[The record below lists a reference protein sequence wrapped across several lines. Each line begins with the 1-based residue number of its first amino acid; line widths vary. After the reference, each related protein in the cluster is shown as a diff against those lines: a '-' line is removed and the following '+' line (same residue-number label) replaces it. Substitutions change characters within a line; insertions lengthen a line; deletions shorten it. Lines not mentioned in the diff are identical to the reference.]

1 MGEAVFLPL
10 RKSENNCYRKLGVY
24 LQQKGVR
31 SHRREARHEAHKKK
45 IMIGALVVVLV
56 VLAGVLGYYF
66 YHRHQVLKLL
76 SAEGIYQGV
85 TVDGISLEG
94 MTKEEA
100 LATLEE
106 KYVTE
111 VNGQVLTFQFD
122 EETKWEVPFTD
133 LGAGYHLE
141 EAVEQAYNTGR
152 EGTDKERFQVG
163 AQLLKEGIDIPL
175 EYSYDTEK
183 MNAKLTEIVEEF
195 DRHAVDSTVSRK
207 NGKFVVTPEETG
219 RIMDQEKTEA
229 NAAAVLDTRMSGTAK
244 IEAEVEEP
252 KITAEA
258 NSHVT
263 DLIGSFKTTYTMSDK
278 NRNTNLEVGCNY
290 INGTVLAPGETFS
303 ANVELGPQTYEGGYK
318 DAAVYNNGKV
328 EKDVA
333 GGVCQVTTTLYN
345 AVIDAEL
352 EIVERHPH
360 SMTVGY
366 VPLGRDAAVA
376 GNYKDLKFK
385 NNTEYPVLIEAYAS
399 GGNLV
404 MNIYGH
410 EVHSSSHR
418 VEYETVYEE
427 TIPKPAEVVT
437 EDPDMPEG
445 ERKVTSTGKTGA
457 KVSVY
462 KIVYENGKQVSREWF
477 SSSSYRATADQVT
490 VGTKKAEEKKEE
502 TTADTASTEQ
512 PGFGIQ

>member
-106 KYVTE
+106 KYV
-111 VNGQVLTFQFD
+111 LTFQFD

-183 MNAKLTEIVEEF
+183 MRSL
-195 DRHAVDSTVSRK
+195 K
-207 NGKFVVTPEETG
+207 NS
-219 RIMDQEKTEA
+219 IA
-229 NAAAVLDTRMSGTAK
+229 
-244 IEAEVEEP
+244 
-252 KITAEA
+252 
-258 NSHVT
+258 
-263 DLIGSFKTTYTMSDK
+263 
-278 NRNTNLEVGCNY
+278 
-290 INGTVLAPGETFS
+290 
-303 ANVELGPQTYEGGYK
+303 
-318 DAAVYNNGKV
+318 
-328 EKDVA
+328 
-333 GGVCQVTTTLYN
+333 
-345 AVIDAEL
+345 
-352 EIVERHPH
+352 
-360 SMTVGY
+360 
-366 VPLGRDAAVA
+366 
-376 GNYKDLKFK
+376 
-385 NNTEYPVLIEAYAS
+385 
-399 GGNLV
+399 
-404 MNIYGH
+404 
-410 EVHSSSHR
+410 
-418 VEYETVYEE
+418 
-427 TIPKPAEVVT
+427 
-437 EDPDMPEG
+437 MP
-445 ERKVTSTGKTGA
+445 
-457 KVSVY
+457 
-462 KIVYENGKQVSREWF
+462 
-477 SSSSYRATADQVT
+477 
-490 VGTKKAEEKKEE
+490 
-502 TTADTASTEQ
+502 
-512 PGFGIQ
+512 

>member
-1 MGEAVFLPL
+1 M
-10 RKSENNCYRKLGVY
+10 
-24 LQQKGVR
+24 QKGVR
-31 SHRREARHEAHKKK
+31 SHRREVRHEAQKKK

-56 VLAGVLGYYF
+56 AVAGGLGYYF

-76 SAEGIYQGV
+76 SAEGIYRGV
-85 TVDGISLEG
+85 TVDGIPLEG
-94 MTKEEA
+94 MSKEEA

-122 EETKWEVPFTD
+122 EETKWEVPFTE

-152 EGTDKERFQVG
+152 EGTEKERFQAG

-183 MNAKLTEIVEEF
+183 MKGKLTEIAGEF

-219 RIMDQEKTEA
+219 HIMDQAKTEA

-278 NRNTNLEVGCNY
+278 NRNTNLAVGCNY

-303 ANVELGPQTYEGGYK
+303 ANVELGPQTYAGGYK

-328 EKDVA
+328 ERDVA

-345 AVIDAEL
+345 AVIAAEL

-410 EVHSSSHR
+410 EVHSSGHR

-462 KIVYENGKQVSREWF
+462 KIVYENGKQVNREWF

-490 VGTKKAEEKKEE
+490 VGTKKAEEEKTEETKKEE
-502 TTADTASTEQ
+502 TASTEQ